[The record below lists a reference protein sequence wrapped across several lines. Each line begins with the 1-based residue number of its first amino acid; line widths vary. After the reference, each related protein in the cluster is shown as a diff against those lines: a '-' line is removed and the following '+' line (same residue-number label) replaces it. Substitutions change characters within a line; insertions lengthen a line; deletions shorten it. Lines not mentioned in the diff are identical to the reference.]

1 VKTTEYSASPAAT
14 LQTDSSADGESDVR
28 TSPKDEGPAGGKMSR
43 NKVTLDG
50 NEAVAYVAYH
60 VSEVAAIYPITPSSP
75 MGESSDAW
83 SSIGEKNIW
92 GAVPN
97 VIEMQSEGGAAGAL
111 HGALQA
117 GALGTTF
124 TSSQGLLLMIPNM
137 YKIAGELTSAVIH
150 VAARAIAAQA
160 LSIFGDHQDVMAARP
175 TGFALLSSN
184 SVQEAMDL
192 ALIAHAATLE
202 SRIPFL
208 HFFDGFRTSHEVSKI
223 EELSLDDMRAMI
235 DDDLVR
241 AHRARAL
248 SPDHPVLRGSAQNP
262 DVYFQA
268 RETVN
273 PYYLACPTIVQNVM
287 DKFAQIVGRQY
298 KLFQYDGAADAEHVI
313 IVMGSGA
320 EAVQETVDYLTAQ
333 GRKVG
338 VLKVRLM
345 RPFSVE
351 HFLQALPATVKNI
364 AVLDRTKEPG
374 AVGEPLYQ
382 DVVTALTEGFTAG
395 KAPMATLPRV
405 IGGRYGLSSKE
416 FTPAMVSRIF
426 EELTKP
432 TLHNHFTIGINDDV
446 THTSLNYDATF
457 STEAPETVRAMFY
470 GLGADGT
477 VGANKNTI
485 KIIGE
490 ETDLNVQGYF
500 VYDSKKSGAVT
511 TSHLRFSKKPIHS
524 TYLISRANF
533 VGCHQFTFMER
544 LDVLK
549 AAEPAA
555 IFLLNS
561 PFGPDEVWDNLPRSA
576 QQAIIKKELRFYVI
590 NAVEVARAAG
600 MGGRIN
606 TVMQTCF
613 FVISGVLP
621 REEAIAAI
629 KHSIER
635 TYGKRGESI
644 VHKNFAAVDS
654 ALEHLY
660 EVRVPGAVTSRFEVR
675 PPVSAKAPDFVRNVE
690 ALMITGDGDQVPVSA
705 LPIDGTFPT
714 GTTQWEKRNI
724 ALELPVWDEELCIQC
739 GKCVMVCP
747 HAVIRAKIYDPSTV
761 NHTPEGF
768 QTAVPK
774 WREFSELKYTLQVA
788 PEDCTGCGLCV
799 AVCPA
804 KSKSEA
810 KHRAI
815 NMEPQPALREK
826 YNQYWDY
833 FLQIPEFSRAKL
845 SHGQVKDQQLLQP
858 LFEFSGACAG
868 CGETPYISLMT
879 RLFGDRAVIANAT
892 GCSSIYGGN
901 LPTTPYSVDAEGRG
915 PAWSNSLFED
925 NAEFGMGMR
934 LAIDKQSDFAK
945 ELVQRMA
952 SSIGEQLVVEI
963 LSADQSTEE
972 GIFAQRQRVKALK
985 QKLTDDKSPTARDLL
1000 AVADML
1006 MKKSVWII
1014 GGDGW
1019 GYDIGYGGLDHV
1031 LASTANVNILLL
1043 DTEVYSNTGGQMSKA
1058 TPLGAVAKFAAGGKH
1073 TPKKD
1078 IAMMAMNYARAYVAH
1093 VAVGGNDTQT
1103 MKAFLE
1109 AEAYDGPSLII
1120 AYSHCIAHGYDM
1132 VYGIDQQKAA
1142 VNSGHWP
1149 LFRYNPVLAREGKN
1163 PFVLDSRAP
1172 SIPLEK
1178 YIYNET
1184 RYTMLVNSDPEE
1196 AKKLLE
1202 QAQENVNERW
1212 KLYQHMA
1219 AMNFEKAQ

>member
-1 VKTTEYSASPAAT
+1 MP
-14 LQTDSSADGESDVR
+14 R
-28 TSPKDEGPAGGKMSR
+28 I
-43 NKVTLDG
+43 KVTLDG

-60 VSEVAAIYPITPSSP
+60 VSEIAAIYPITPSSP

-83 SSIGEKNIW
+83 SAVGDQNIW
-92 GAVPN
+92 GTVPK
-97 VIEMQSEGGAAGAL
+97 VIEMQSEAGAAGAL
-111 HGALQA
+111 HGAIQA

-124 TSSQGLLLMIPNM
+124 TSAQGLLLMIPNM
-137 YKIAGELTSAVIH
+137 YKIAGELTPTVIH
-150 VAARAIAAQA
+150 VAARSIAAHA
-160 LSIFGDHQDVMAARP
+160 LSIFGDHQDAMAIRP

-241 AHRARAL
+241 AHRERAL

-262 DVYFQA
+262 DVYFQG
-268 RETVN
+268 RESVN
-273 PYYLACPTIVQNVM
+273 PYYLACPIIVQNVM
-287 DKFAQIVGRQY
+287 DKFFQIVGREY
-298 KLFQYDGAADAEHVI
+298 KLFQYEGAPDAENVI
-313 IVMGSGA
+313 IIMGSGA
-320 EAVQETVDYLTAQ
+320 EAVHETVDYLTAR
-333 GRKVG
+333 GKKVG
-338 VLKVRLM
+338 MLKVRLM
-345 RPFSVE
+345 RPFSLE
-351 HFLQALPATVKNI
+351 HFLEALPPTVKNI

-374 AVGEPLYQ
+374 AIGEPLYQ
-382 DVVTALTEGFTAG
+382 DVITALTEGFTAG
-395 KAPMATLPRV
+395 KVPMAAFPRV

-416 FTPAMVSRIF
+416 FTPAMVNRIF

-446 THTSLNYDATF
+446 THTSLAYDETF
-457 STEAPETVRAMFY
+457 STEPADTVRAMFF

-490 ETDLNVQGYF
+490 ETELNVQGYF

-511 TSHLRFSKKPIHS
+511 TSHLRFSKTPIRS
-524 TYLISRANF
+524 TYLISRASF
-533 VGCHQFTFMER
+533 VACHQFSFMER

-549 AAEPAA
+549 AADPGAV
-555 IFLLNS
+555 FLLNS
-561 PFGPDEVWDNLPRSA
+561 PFGPDEVWDNLPRTA
-576 QQAIIKKELRFYVI
+576 QETIIKRKLRFYVI
-590 NAVEVARAAG
+590 DAVDVARKAG

-613 FVISGVLP
+613 FAISGVLP

-629 KHSIER
+629 KHSIEK
-635 TYGKRGESI
+635 TYGKRGES
-644 VHKNFAAVDS
+644 VVRKNFAAVDAS
-654 ALEHLY
+654 LENL
-660 EVRVPGAVTSRFEVR
+660 FEVKVPPTITSKFDIR
-675 PPVSAKAPDFVRNVE
+675 PAVAANAPDFVRKVE
-690 ALMITGDGDQVPVSA
+690 ALMMIGEGDQVPVSA
-705 LPIDGTFPT
+705 MPIDGTFPT
-714 GTTQWEKRNI
+714 ATTKWEKRNI
-724 ALELPVWDEELCIQC
+724 ALEIPVWDEQLCIQC

-747 HAVIRAKIYDPSTV
+747 HAVIRAKVYDPATV

-799 AVCPA
+799 AICPA

-826 YNQYWDY
+826 YNEYWDY
-833 FLQIPEFSRAKL
+833 FLSIPELSREKL
-845 SHGQVKDQQLLQP
+845 AHAQVKDAQLLEP
-858 LFEFSGACAG
+858 LFEFSGACSG
-868 CGETPYISLMT
+868 CGETPYISTMT
-879 RLFGDRAVIANAT
+879 RLFGDRAIIANAT

-901 LPTTPYSVDAEGRG
+901 LPTTPYTVNAEGRG
-915 PAWSNSLFED
+915 PAWNNSLFED
-925 NAEFGMGMR
+925 TAEFGMGMR
-934 LAIDKQSDFAK
+934 LAVDSQNRYAK

-952 SSIGEQLVVEI
+952 ATIGDDLAVSV
-963 LSADQSTEE
+963 LSADQSSEE
-972 GIFAQRQRVKALK
+972 GIFAQRERVKAVK
-985 QKLTDDKSPTARDLL
+985 EKLAGNKSPAARDLL
-1000 AVADML
+1000 HVADTL
-1006 MKKSVWII
+1006 VRKSVWII

-1058 TPLGAVAKFAAGGKH
+1058 TPLGAVAKFAAGGKQ

-1078 IAMMAMNYARAYVAH
+1078 IALMAINYGRAYVAH
-1093 VAVGGNDTQT
+1093 IAMGGNDGQT
-1103 MKAFLE
+1103 MKAFQE

-1132 VYGIDQQKAA
+1132 VHGLDQQKLA

-1149 LFRYNPVLAREGKN
+1149 LFRYNPILAKEGKN
-1163 PFVLDSRAP
+1163 PFVLDSKAP
-1172 SIPLEK
+1172 SIPLEQ

-1184 RYTMLVNSDPEE
+1184 RYTMLVNSNPDE
-1196 AKKLLE
+1196 AKKLLVA
-1202 QAQENVNERW
+1202 AQENVNERW

-1219 AMNFEKAQ
+1219 AMNFEKK